1 MQGLY
6 ESLVGNIGIGIN
18 KYLIKVTQWV
28 IDSGYV
34 PKSFADDDGALRYEF
49 DAKKT
54 KYKYS
59 EAYNEIYNFLQTLA
73 DRVYSSNHN
82 IDNNTRVTIF
92 DSKSMPFT
100 IELIGT
106 MRSKPNLT
114 IVTYD
119 DKSRLYLDEIFEKV
133 K

>member
-1 MQGLY
+1 MKLF

-18 KYLIKVTQWV
+18 KDLVKVTQWAL
-28 IDSGYV
+28 DLGYT
-34 PKSFADDDGALRYEF
+34 PKSIDFDDGAARYEF

-54 KYKYS
+54 KYRYS
-59 EAYNEIYNFLQTLA
+59 EAYNEIVGFLHTLA
-73 DRVYSSNHN
+73 DRVYANIHN
-82 IDNNTRVTIF
+82 IDNNTRVTVL

-100 IELIGT
+100 VELIGT
-106 MRSKPNLT
+106 MSSKPNLT

-119 DKSRLYLDEIFEKV
+119 DKSRIYLDKIFEKV

>member
-1 MQGLY
+1 MSLL

-18 KYLIKVTQWV
+18 QDLVKVTQWAL
-28 IDSGYV
+28 DLGYI
-34 PKSFADDDGALRYEF
+34 PKSIDFDDGAARYEF
-49 DAKKT
+49 DAKNT
-54 KYKYS
+54 KYRYS
-59 EAYNEIYNFLQTLA
+59 EAYNEAVGFLQTLA
-73 DRVYSSNHN
+73 DRVYVNSHN
-82 IDNNTRVTIF
+82 IDNNTRVTIIET
-92 DSKSMPFT
+92 KNTPFT

-119 DKSRLYLDEIFEKV
+119 DKSRVYLDKVFEKV